1 MTNTE
6 RNVVYSTEIINIQE
20 LTKKFGDFVA
30 VNNVSF
36 SVKSGEIF
44 AFLGPNG
51 AGKTTTIKM
60 LITLLSP
67 TSGHGIIDKFDV
79 VSNSADVRKIIGYV
93 PQMISVDGA
102 LTAYENLKLMAQLY
116 DIPSKEQEKRINEI
130 LKFFN
135 LEKNAGALVRTFSG
149 GMIRKLE
156 IGQAVLHRPK
166 VLFLDEP
173 TTGLDPIA
181 KQNVW
186 QHLLELNSKFG
197 TTLFF
202 STHNM
207 EEADEVCT
215 RVAIINK
222 GKLSAIDTAANLKKK
237 TGKKG
242 ATLEDAFIFFT
253 GNKLQEQGN
262 LRSIRDARQIERK
275 RG

>member
-1 MTNTE
+1 MKNK
-6 RNVVYSTEIINIQE
+6 EIISIRG
-20 LTKKFGDFVA
+20 LTKKFGNFVA
-30 VNNVSF
+30 VDNISL
-36 SVKSGEIF
+36 SVNDGEIF

-60 LITLLSP
+60 LITLLNP
-67 TSGHGIIDKFDV
+67 TSGHGSIDKFDFI
-79 VSNSADVRKIIGYV
+79 SDSANVRRIIGYV
-93 PQMISVDGA
+93 PQMISVDGT

-116 DIPSKEQEKRINEI
+116 DIPAHEQKERIDEI

-135 LEKNAGALVRTFSG
+135 LEKNANALVRTFSG

-181 KQNVW
+181 KQHVW
-186 QHLLELNSKFG
+186 ENLLELNSKFG

-222 GKLSAIDTAANLKKK
+222 GKLAAIDTAAKLKKK
-237 TGKKG
+237 TRKKN

-253 GNKLQEQGN
+253 GNQLQENGN
-262 LRSIRDARQIERK
+262 FHTIKETRQIERR

>member
-1 MTNTE
+1 M
-6 RNVVYSTEIINIQE
+6 RNEEMISIHG
-20 LTKKFGDFVA
+20 LTKKFGDFTA
-30 VNNVSF
+30 VDNITF
-36 SVKSGEIF
+36 SVDDGEIF

-67 TSGHGIIDKFDV
+67 TSGHGSIDKFDV
-79 VSNSADVRKIIGYV
+79 VTNSADVRRMIGYV

-116 DIPSKEQEKRINEI
+116 DIPAHEQKKRINET
-130 LKFFN
+130 LRFFDI
-135 LEKNAGALVRTFSG
+135 EKNANSLVRTFSG

-186 QHLLELNSKFG
+186 KHLLELNSKFG

-207 EEADEVCT
+207 EEADEVCH

-222 GKLSAIDTAANLKKK
+222 GKLAAIDTVAKLKKK
-237 TGKKG
+237 TGKKN

-262 LRSIRDARQIERK
+262 LRSIREARQIERK